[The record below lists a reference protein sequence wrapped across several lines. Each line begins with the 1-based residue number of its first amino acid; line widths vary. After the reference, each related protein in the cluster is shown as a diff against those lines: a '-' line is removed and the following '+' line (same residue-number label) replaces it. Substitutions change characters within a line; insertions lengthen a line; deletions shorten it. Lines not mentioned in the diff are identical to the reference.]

1 MKPCLVVGAN
11 AASRSSRGWS
21 VERDESRLNQLRVL
35 DGGGEGSH
43 LNDAQPNE
51 QRAVEAQAC
60 DARGAV
66 MVASWV
72 DDGLI
77 GLSHL
82 DGLSSA
88 GSSVVPTSA
97 EPTVDDSTSLTPSL
111 WTIVP
116 SGLFWSLDCFD
127 HGNPKYKEV
136 LIRARIPQ
144 PIVRLQSSPN
154 HGRSRP

>member
-1 MKPCLVVGAN
+1 MKPCVVVGAN
-11 AASRSSRGWS
+11 AAGRSSRGSS

-35 DGGGEGSH
+35 DSGREGSH
-43 LNDAQPNE
+43 LNDAQPNG
-51 QRAVEAQAC
+51 QRAVEAQVC
-60 DARGAV
+60 DPRGAA
-66 MVASWV
+66 MVASCA

-97 EPTVDDSTSLTPSL
+97 EQTADASTSLAPSL

-116 SGLFWSLDCFD
+116 SGLFWSFDWSD
-127 HGNPKYKEV
+127 HGNHQ
-136 LIRARIPQ
+136 IQRSAHRCSH
-144 PIVRLQSSPN
+144 SSVHCPSSVFTEPRN
-154 HGRSRP
+154 